1 MGVVEN
7 FVNAANEAVAPE
19 KLNAGGF
26 EFTKTPLRKSRVLR
40 ALEIFFGPEIVAL
53 KRLFGPAPRT
63 VTLRGDAC
71 KHVLPKVAAAIITAL
86 YFDLQLARRT
96 LGEVRREC
104 NVELERRRRAE
115 RHRVAVE
122 RIWLDAEDK
131 LRLVTNAHFALVR
144 RVAGLYEAIKHGD
157 DEHRAWL
164 REALVLHFAGLPVP
178 PRRKK
183 GKKK

>member
-26 EFTKTPLRKSRVLR
+26 EFTRTPLPHKGRMRR
-40 ALEIFFGPEIVAL
+40 AVEF
-53 KRLFGPAPRT
+53 LFGPDAPRST

-71 KHVLPKVAAAIITAL
+71 QHDLPEAIAGVVAAL

-131 LRLVTNAHFALVR
+131 LRLVTSAHFALVR

-164 REALVLHFAGLPVP
+164 REALILHFAGLPVP
-178 PRRKK
+178 PPRKK